1 MKKIHTL
8 TNIFLSFKIWKN
20 RGSSFNQQEDELL
33 CRVYLEIS
41 QDPIVSNNQA
51 LKQLCKKK
59 IEQRYNETKYESW
72 ETRSSRSLQG
82 RMCTILYAVRNLKSC
97 VIQVENM
104 HLSGASEHDIVSIYF
119 VNFMLFIYMIFVMN
133 LTISC

>member
-20 RGSSFNQQEDELL
+20 RGSLFNQQEDELL

-51 LKQLCKKK
+51 LKQL
-59 IEQRYNETKYESW
+59 
-72 ETRSSRSLQG
+72 
-82 RMCTILYAVRNLKSC
+82 MCTILYAVRNLKSC

-104 HLSGASEHDIVSIYF
+104 HLSGASEHDIMEKAKKLLVQDPKLKKVS
-119 VNFMLFIYMIFVMN
+119 N
-133 LTISC
+133 LIMCGF